1 MEFST
6 PHKNSSESQKKGKR
20 YREEGTGKEERGERE
35 IERQNGDV
43 RGGERKN
50 YNTYLSIPQVP

>member
-20 YREEGTGKEERGERE
+20 YREEGTGKEERGERDRE
-35 IERQNGDV
+35 TEGGCEG
-43 RGGERKN
+43 RGEKK
-50 YNTYLSIPQVP
+50 L